1 MSRITPPKSLK
12 KPLEVPE
19 KLMMGPGPSNYP
31 QRVRD
36 AMSKPILGH
45 LHPETLQVS
54 RDFCQVMTD
63 NTNLCVIHS
72 DHGRDQGRHSV
83 CITNDQ

>member
-1 MSRITPPKSLK
+1 MSRISPPESLK

-19 KLMMGPGPSNYP
+19 KLMMGPGPSNYT

-54 RDFCQVMTD
+54 FCRVM
-63 NTNLCVIHS
+63 S
-72 DHGRDQGRHSV
+72 
-83 CITNDQ
+83 